1 MEAFARVIYW
11 KIKAANPDED
21 DNEDG
26 DSTTTTAAAAA
37 TPSSS
42 PPSSMFTSL
51 FGKSKQKAKQNSF
64 DLLQQQQKPVPRP
77 PSQQQQQQQQQQAS
91 SSSSS
96 SVTTTI
102 TTTGNSKPR
111 LKIVFIGAT
120 ATGAKTSFIHF
131 YNRGEF
137 LSNVCATAGAAFTMK
152 ETAVRGKDVIV
163 EMWDIAGQE
172 RFFSVITMYLQNCD
186 GVVIGYDIVSP
197 WTYAI
202 ARKMCE
208 IVSESFTTSKIMIIG
223 NKVDL
228 AETRSVTREQG
239 QELAKTFCACAFYES
254 KKIYIYIRIYMYIAV
269 YVTVLCVHTHHLHLF
284 FIASVK
290 TGENVNESMDAF
302 VDKILEGKGLL

>member
-21 DNEDG
+21 DNEDS
-26 DSTTTTAAAAA
+26 DSTTTAAAAAA

-77 PSQQQQQQQQQQAS
+77 PSQQQQQQQQQASSSSS

-254 KKIYIYIRIYMYIAV
+254 KYIYTYIYICTSLCMSLCCV
-269 YVTVLCVHTHHLHLF
+269 YTHIISICFL
-284 FIASVK
+284 
-290 TGENVNESMDAF
+290 
-302 VDKILEGKGLL
+302 